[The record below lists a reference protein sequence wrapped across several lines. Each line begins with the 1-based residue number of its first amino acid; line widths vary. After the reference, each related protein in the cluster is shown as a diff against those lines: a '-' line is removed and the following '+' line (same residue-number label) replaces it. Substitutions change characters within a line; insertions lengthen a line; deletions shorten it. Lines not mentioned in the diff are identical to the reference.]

1 MFITPENLNTI
12 NLEFTDYCNAACPMC
27 ARFKWDGTLY
37 KEKVNSNHNKL
48 HMLQKNISIKIIK
61 QLKRFYSVGTYGDPV
76 MNPECVEIY
85 RWIRENNPNCRLE
98 MHSNGGARDEVF
110 WKEIA
115 ELGVHVSFGID
126 GLEDTNHLYRKN
138 VKWTRLVSNVKS
150 FIDNGGEASW
160 KFLIFK
166 HNQHQIEEA
175 RQLSKRMG
183 FVGFDATHSDRW
195 KSSNWV
201 TGELMDVD
209 KWSAGDYD
217 LEKPDTQEDKH
228 YTPRTVGIYDK
239 EKFNMQKKVVCQ
251 MASNSTFEVYI
262 RANGYVQP
270 CCMLGDLDV
279 HESKELI
286 NDYDSINLN
295 RTSMEDILQGEY
307 FKKLDK
313 GIAGEPGSHRL
324 RNCFYTCG
332 VGKN

>member
-27 ARFKWDGTLY
+27 SRFKWDGTLY

-48 HMLQKNISIKIIK
+48 HTLQKNISIKIIK
-61 QLKRFYSVGTYGDPV
+61 QLKRFCSVGTYGDPV
-76 MNPECVEIY
+76 MNPECVKIY

-138 VKWTRLVSNVKS
+138 VKWTKLVSNVKS
-150 FIDNGGEASW
+150 FIDNGGEANWS
-160 KFLIFK
+160 FLVFK

-175 RQLSKRMG
+175 KQLSKRMG
-183 FVGFDATHSDRW
+183 FVGFGASHSDRW

-217 LEKPDTQEDKH
+217 LEKPLSQEEIIYDEN
-228 YTPRTVGIYDK
+228 TVGVY
-239 EKFNMQKKVVCQ
+239 EEEFNLKKKVTCK
-251 MASNSTFEVYI
+251 MASDNIYEVYI
-262 RANGYVQP
+262 RANGNVQP

-286 NDYDSINLN
+286 KDPKSVNLN
-295 RTSMEDILQGEY
+295 HTDLVDILDGEY
-307 FKKLDK
+307 FKLLDQ
-313 GIAGEPGSHRL
+313 GINYGSKDRL
-324 RNCFYTCG
+324 KNCFYTCG
-332 VGKN
+332 VK